1 MAAEWIPPL
10 ANEIPIKNLQIPFG
24 YWQLSIPT
32 CQRRRTTCLGLR
44 RCVISTCLLT
54 FLDSTLWDL
63 LFYVIKSCNMGWGGA
78 SNVHVD
84 LLTWE
89 FYVVRS
95 SCNFKHPECYVV
107 RSSLAMSNILNATL
121 WDLFCSFQH
130 PECYVV
136 RFALAIS
143 SIQNATLWD
152 LLLHFLTYIRFMLQ
166 LLVFSFT
173 S

>member
-10 ANEIPIKNLQIPFG
+10 ANEIPIKHLQIPFG

-63 LFYVIKSCNMGWGGA
+63 LFYVIRSCNMGWGGA
-78 SNVHVD
+78 SNVHVA

-89 FYVVRS
+89 CYVVRS

-107 RSSLAMSNILNATL
+107 RSFLQFPTSWMLRCEI
-121 WDLFCSFQH
+121 CSCNFQH

-136 RFALAIS
+136 RSSLALSNIYP
-143 SIQNATLWD
+143 IHVATSV
-152 LLLHFLTYIRFMLQ
+152 
-166 LLVFSFT
+166 LVFSFT